1 MIQLAQKAVFYPGG
15 EKQKIA
21 LTRALCHKRKI
32 LLLDE
37 AASNLDFASHQK
49 MLDLVLSSTDFDIV
63 FVVTHDH
70 KELSRYD
77 RILRLEKGQLTVIK
91 QDWS

>member
-1 MIQLAQKAVFYPGG
+1 
-15 EKQKIA
+15 
-21 LTRALCHKRKI
+21 
-32 LLLDE
+32 
-37 AASNLDFASHQK
+37 
-49 MLDLVLSSTDFDIV
+49 MLELVLSSTDFNIV

-77 RILRLEKGQLTVIK
+77 KILRLEKGQLTVIK